1 MWKGFKFLWE
11 GGQVCA
17 AIMLGQGWSTEMRKP
32 IHTTWKFKNVS
43 ESVEVNEELYPYAH
57 EEKKMH
63 LKIVPQKQVT
73 EVWDNVLMVLLA
85 GRTPVFYSGK
95 MFFKNNKSVVT

>member
-1 MWKGFKFLWE
+1 
-11 GGQVCA
+11 
-17 AIMLGQGWSTEMRKP
+17 MLGQGWSTEMRKP

-73 EVWDNVLMVLLA
+73 EV
-85 GRTPVFYSGK
+85 
-95 MFFKNNKSVVT
+95 